1 MENKQNAL
9 MWKLILSY
17 DEPKESTFVMEDEL
31 LGQVIAKSMAK
42 IPDGEIKEEPKI
54 EIQQCIL
61 NVKRRAPKS

>member
-31 LGQVIAKSMAK
+31 LGQVIAKSMTK
-42 IPDGEIKEEPKI
+42 IPDGGIKEEPKI

>member
-42 IPDGEIKEEPKI
+42 IPDGGIKEEPKI
-54 EIQQCIL
+54 EI
-61 NVKRRAPKS
+61 